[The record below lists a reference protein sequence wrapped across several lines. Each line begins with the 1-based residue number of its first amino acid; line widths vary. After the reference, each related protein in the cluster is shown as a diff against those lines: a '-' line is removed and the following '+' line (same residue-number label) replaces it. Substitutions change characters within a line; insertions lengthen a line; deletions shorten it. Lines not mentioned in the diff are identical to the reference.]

1 MTAATSPVD
10 RTHLHRNGTALLGMM
25 MFMASWAMLF
35 SALFF
40 AYFLVR
46 QKALQWPPEDLPTLP
61 VMLPGLA
68 TALLA
73 LSSAALQRGLNRI
86 RGGLTGAAMN
96 VGGAT
101 ILGAAFLI
109 CQVVLWQQL
118 VGAGLVP
125 ASGTYA
131 SIFYTFTVFHALH
144 VLIGVGALMVLTVSA
159 ARGRFKAESHIP
171 LRLWTLYWHMVG
183 VIWGLMFVTLFL
195 L

>member
-1 MTAATSPVD
+1 MTVAAVPVD
-10 RTHLHRNGTALLGMM
+10 RTRLHRNGTALLGMM

-46 QKALQWPPEDLPTLP
+46 QKALQWPPADLPALP

-73 LSSAALQRGLNRI
+73 LSSVALQRGLNRI

-96 VGGAT
+96 VGGTT

-109 CQVVLWQQL
+109 CQIVLWQQL
-118 VGAGLVP
+118 VAAGLVP

-144 VLIGVGALMVLTVSA
+144 VVIGVGALMVLTLGT
-159 ARGRFKAESHIP
+159 ARGRYTTDSHIP

-183 VIWGLMFVTLFL
+183 IIWGLMFVTLFL
-195 L
+195 V

>member
-1 MTAATSPVD
+1 MTAATAPVD
-10 RTHLHRNGTALLGMM
+10 RTQLHRNGTALMGMM

-46 QKALQWPPEDLPTLP
+46 QKALQWPPTDLPALP
-61 VMLPGLA
+61 VMLPALA
-68 TALLA
+68 TAMLA
-73 LSSAALQRGLNRI
+73 LSSVGLQRGLNRI
-86 RGGLTGAAMN
+86 RAGQNGAAMN

-101 ILGAAFLI
+101 FLGAAFLV
-109 CQVVLWQQL
+109 CQIVLWQQL

-131 SIFYTFTVFHALH
+131 SIFYTFTVFHAIH
-144 VLIGVGALMVLTVSA
+144 VLIGVCALLYLTFRT
-159 ARGRFKAESHIP
+159 ARGRFTATSHIA

-195 L
+195 V

>member
-1 MTAATSPVD
+1 MTAAAASVD
-10 RTHLHRNGTALLGMM
+10 RKQLHRNGTALMGMM

-46 QKALQWPPEDLPTLP
+46 QKALQWPPADLPTLP
-61 VMLPGLA
+61 VLLPGFA

-73 LSSAALQRGLNRI
+73 FSSVGLQRGLNRI
-86 RGGLTGAAMN
+86 RSGSEGATLNIAA
-96 VGGAT
+96 AT
-101 ILGAAFLI
+101 ILGTAFLL
-109 CQVVLWQQL
+109 CQLVLWQQL

-144 VLIGVGALMVLTVSA
+144 VLVGVGALMYLTFRSA
-159 ARGRFKAESHIP
+159 RKQFTADSHIA

-183 VIWGLMFVTLFL
+183 VIWGLMYVTLFL
-195 L
+195 V